1 MLVESAATS
10 RGSKC
15 FLVGALGMAVLGTEA
30 TRKDYGKA
38 VAELRRRNEWEDV
51 LWLLGEMENSV
62 GWDVITLSTA
72 VSAMGVRWGKA
83 LALLLN
89 AKAMRM
95 ERHESSKPFFFL
107 RKNSCLKEK
116 IKTKMKS
123 NEIICNSRFREA
135 SQEVNSVT
143 YHAALN
149 ACERANE
156 WAQALSLLG
165 RSEHMELESIKGYG
179 SCIQAVAWVRALGLL
194 KRQRQR
200 VQSSVIVRLGT

>member
-1 MLVESAATS
+1 
-10 RGSKC
+10 
-15 FLVGALGMAVLGTEA
+15 
-30 TRKDYGKA
+30 
-38 VAELRRRNEWEDV
+38 
-51 LWLLGEMENSV
+51 
-62 GWDVITLSTA
+62 
-72 VSAMGVRWGKA
+72 
-83 LALLLN
+83 
-89 AKAMRM
+89 
-95 ERHESSKPFFFL
+95 
-107 RKNSCLKEK
+107 
-116 IKTKMKS
+116 MKS
-123 NEIICNSRFREA
+123 NEIICNSKFREA